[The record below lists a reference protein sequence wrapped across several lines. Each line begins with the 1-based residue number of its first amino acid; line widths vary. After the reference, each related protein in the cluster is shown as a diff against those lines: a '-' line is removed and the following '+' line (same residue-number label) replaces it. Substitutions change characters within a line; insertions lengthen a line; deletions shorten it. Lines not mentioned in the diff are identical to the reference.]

1 MGLKANLRI
10 KLYADD
16 NFVAE
21 IDGAPLMLW
30 QQLLAHSEGTP
41 PPATATANTHVAHTA
56 LPKTQ
61 EAGVPE
67 PYSATEYV
75 VEQPPQSLQQASDL
89 AIQKLASD
97 IEVSVDAVVSA
108 FDPSD
113 TAPYISLEHKYWEAF
128 RGNAPKRGPLAV
140 SPIAIAATLLALW
153 KMHSK
158 KDFSINAALIA
169 AVLKGID
176 VEAQNVKRSLNNS
189 DWLKL
194 RQDGEVVLI
203 PDNMKK
209 ARAAARAF
217 CIKQP
222 IQNTNA

>member
-21 IDGAPLMLW
+21 IDNAPLMLW

-41 PPATATANTHVAHTA
+41 PPSAPTTNPPTTQTA
-56 LPKTQ
+56 LPQTP
-61 EAGVPE
+61 EATPE
-67 PYSATEYV
+67 AYHTAEYV
-75 VEQPPQSLQQASDL
+75 VEQSPQPPQAAGS

-108 FDPSD
+108 FEPSD
-113 TAPYISLEHKYWEAF
+113 VSPYISLEHKYWEAF
-128 RGNAPKRGPLAV
+128 RSNAPTKGHFAI
-140 SPIAIAATLLALW
+140 SPIAAAATLLALW

-158 KDFSINAALIA
+158 KDFSVNSGLIS
-169 AVLKGID
+169 AVLKGIN

-194 RQDGEVVLI
+194 RQDGEVVII

-209 ARAAARAF
+209 ARAVAKAF
-217 CIKQP
+217 CTKQP